1 MGRSWFNW
9 KGYFF
14 KSWVRLR
21 EFLPC
26 SINMVTKGDCM
37 SFVPV
42 IGKSIKKQLEDRE
55 EKILSPFAALNKNSS
70 GRHFEEEEVM
80 SDIRL
85 PFQRDRDRITHSKT
99 FRRLKHKTQVFLAP
113 TGDHYRTRLTH
124 VLEVS
129 QIART
134 IASAL
139 CLNEPLT
146 EAIALGHDLGHT
158 PFGHAGEV
166 TLNELHPSG
175 FRHYVHS
182 LRVVDF
188 LENNGKG
195 LNLTFE
201 VRNGIVRHSKGRADI
216 LPKDKSES
224 AVTLEGQ
231 VVRLADIIAYV
242 NHDLDDALRAGIL
255 IEGDLPAKIRE
266 AVGERHSKRIG
277 SMVRDLIVETLAAD
291 DGDLHISDRM
301 LEAITDLR
309 TFLYDNVYTYYKVHN
324 EFIKAQRIISHLYN
338 YFMENG
344 IVRLRNNKWETTL
357 DEETWADERK
367 VHRKVC
373 DYVAGM
379 TDRYALSIYKYI
391 FLPEPWSAK

>member
-1 MGRSWFNW
+1 
-9 KGYFF
+9 
-14 KSWVRLR
+14 
-21 EFLPC
+21 
-26 SINMVTKGDCM
+26 M
-37 SFVPV
+37 SFLPV
-42 IGKSIKKQLEDRE
+42 IGKSIKKQLEERE

-70 GRHFEEEEVM
+70 GRHVEEEEEM

-158 PFGHAGEV
+158 PFGHAGEA
-166 TLNELHPSG
+166 TLNKLHPSG

-216 LPKDKSES
+216 LPKDKSEI

-255 IEGDLPAKIRE
+255 KESDLPQKIKMV
-266 AVGERHSKRIG
+266 VGERHSKRIG
-277 SMVRDLIVETLAAD
+277 AMVRDLIVETLAAD
-291 DGDLHISDRM
+291 DGNLHISDGM
-301 LEAITDLR
+301 LEAITELR
-309 TFLYDNVYTYYKVHN
+309 SFLYNNVYTFYKVHN
-324 EFIKAQRIISHLYN
+324 EFIKAQRIISDLYS
-338 YFMENG
+338 YFLENG
-344 IVRLRNNKWETTL
+344 IVRLRGDQWECGV
-357 DEETWADERK
+357 DKENWADEK
-367 VHRKVC
+367 EAHRRVC
-373 DYVAGM
+373 DYIAGM
-379 TDRYALSIYKYI
+379 TDRYALSIYKHI
-391 FLPEPWSAK
+391 FLPEPWNVR

>member
-1 MGRSWFNW
+1 
-9 KGYFF
+9 
-14 KSWVRLR
+14 
-21 EFLPC
+21 
-26 SINMVTKGDCM
+26 M

-55 EKILSPFAALNKNSS
+55 AIILSPFAALNKNSS
-70 GRHFEEEEVM
+70 GRHLEEEEVM

-216 LPKDKSES
+216 LPKDKTEC

-255 IEGDLPAKIRE
+255 IEGDLPARIRTV
-266 AVGERHSKRIG
+266 VGERHSKRIG

-291 DGDLHISDRM
+291 DGDLHISDGI
-301 LEAITDLR
+301 LEAVTDLR

-324 EFIKAQRIISHLYN
+324 EFIKAQRIISDLYN

-344 IVRLRNNKWETTL
+344 IVRLRNNIWETRV
-357 DEETWADERK
+357 DEETWADEK
-367 VHRKVC
+367 KAHRKVC

-379 TDRYALSIYKYI
+379 TDRYALSIYKHI

>member
-1 MGRSWFNW
+1 MDVHGHQSE
-9 KGYFF
+9 
-14 KSWVRLR
+14 L
-21 EFLPC
+21 
-26 SINMVTKGDCM
+26 M

-42 IGKSIKKQLEDRE
+42 IGKSIKKQLEERE
-55 EKILSPFAALNKNSS
+55 EKILSPFAALNKHSS
-70 GRHFEEEEVM
+70 GRHVEEEEEM

-188 LENNGKG
+188 LENDGKG

-201 VRNGIVRHSKGRADI
+201 VRNGIIRHSKGRADI

-255 IEGDLPAKIRE
+255 IEGDLPAKIRQV
-266 AVGERHSKRIG
+266 VGERHSKRIG
-277 SMVRDLIVETLAAD
+277 SMVRDLIVETLTAD
-291 DGDLHISDRM
+291 DGDLHISEGM
-301 LEAITDLR
+301 LEAITNMR
-309 TFLYDNVYTYYKVHN
+309 AFLYENVYTYYKVHN
-324 EFIKAQRIISHLYN
+324 EFIKAQRIIADLYN
-338 YFMENG
+338 YFMERG
-344 IVRLRNNKWETTL
+344 IVRLRNNKWECKI
-357 DEETWADERK
+357 DEEIWANEK
-367 VHRKVC
+367 KAHRKVC

-379 TDRYALSIYKYI
+379 TDRYALSIYKHI

>member
-1 MGRSWFNW
+1 MVKRG
-9 KGYFF
+9 GCFF
-14 KSWVRLR
+14 GAWVKVN
-21 EFLPC
+21 EHKPM
-26 SINMVTKGDCM
+26 SQEHGHQSEIM
-37 SFVPV
+37 SFIPV

-55 EKILSPFAALNKNSS
+55 EKILSPFAALNKHSS
-70 GRHFEEEEVM
+70 GRHVEEEEVM

-158 PFGHAGEV
+158 PFGHAGEA

-188 LENNGKG
+188 LENGGKG

-201 VRNGIVRHSKGRADI
+201 VRNGIVRHSKGRNDI
-216 LPKDKSES
+216 LPNDKTEC

-255 IEGDLPAKIRE
+255 IEADLPAKIKKV
-266 AVGERHSKRIG
+266 VGERHSKRIG

-291 DGDLHISDRM
+291 DGNLHISEGI

-309 TFLYDNVYTYYKVHN
+309 AFLYENVYTYYKVHN
-324 EFIKAQRIISHLYN
+324 EFIKAQRIITNLYN

-344 IVRLRNNKWETTL
+344 IVRLRNNQWEHNL
-357 DEETWADERK
+357 DEETWADEK
-367 VHRKVC
+367 KAHRKVC

-379 TDRYALSIYKYI
+379 TDRYALSIYKHI
-391 FLPEPWSAK
+391 FLPEPWSVT

>member
-1 MGRSWFNW
+1 MRQES
-9 KGYFF
+9 
-14 KSWVRLR
+14 V
-21 EFLPC
+21 
-26 SINMVTKGDCM
+26 IM

-42 IGKSIKKQLEDRE
+42 IGQSIKKQLEERE

-70 GRHFEEEEVM
+70 GRHVEEEEDL

-113 TGDHYRTRLTH
+113 AGDHYRTRLTH

-139 CLNEPLT
+139 CLNEPLV

-158 PFGHAGEV
+158 PFGHAGEA

-188 LENNGKG
+188 LENDGKG

-216 LPKDKSES
+216 LPKDKSEI

-255 IEGDLPAKIRE
+255 QETDLPAKIKK

-277 SMVRDLIVETLAAD
+277 AMVRDLIVETLTAN
-291 DGDLHISDRM
+291 DGNLHISNGM
-301 LEAITDLR
+301 LEAITELR
-309 TFLYDNVYTYYKVHN
+309 GFLYDNVYTYYKVHN
-324 EFIKAQRIISHLYN
+324 EFVKAQRIISDLYSH
-338 YFMENG
+338 FLANG
-344 IVRLRNNKWETTL
+344 IVRLRGDQWQCGVDKEKWS
-357 DEETWADERK
+357 DEKDA
-367 VHRKVC
+367 HRKVC
-373 DYVAGM
+373 DYIAGM
-379 TDRYALSIYKYI
+379 TDRYALSIYKHI
-391 FLPEPWSAK
+391 FLPEPWSVK